1 MTDSQFLVLLGTVY
15 LAPQLHPIVGNFT
28 GMLLILAA
36 AGKGLGWI

>member
-28 GMLLILAA
+28 GLLLILAA
-36 AGKGLGWI
+36 ACKGLGWI